1 MIESLH
7 IENIAVVRSLDID
20 LRGGFTVLTGETG
33 AGKSIIIDSLGLLL
47 GSRADKELIR
57 TGERGALVS
66 AVFSGLSKNIIDSF
80 AELGFDIS
88 DGSVMLSRAIT
99 SSSSSAKINGRGVTL
114 AVLRTAAEKL
124 FNIHGQ
130 NDNQQ
135 LLDPCNHVNIIDSY
149 AQNGELLAK
158 YSEIY
163 EKILQKRAQIQT
175 LEKDSR
181 EQYRMRETLK
191 YQISDIDAGKLRVG
205 EEEAL
210 EELVLKLRSAEK
222 ISKSAS
228 LVDKALK
235 GGEKGMGAIYLSER
249 AAGALESIAA
259 AVPEATELAAR
270 LRNICYEL
278 EDIAEISADIVDF
291 GGEDPSAK
299 LDRAEGR
306 LDAISRLKKKYGST
320 VEEVLEYRAEA
331 AQKLD
336 LIENAGERREDME
349 NELNALCDEAKV
361 FTDRL
366 TEKRRSASEELK
378 RRVTETLAFLDMP
391 KVRFDV
397 SIRAADDFGANGR
410 DEVEFLIST
419 NVGEPLLPM
428 AKIASGGE
436 LARIML
442 ALKNAL
448 NESDGVQ
455 TVIFDEID
463 TGISGKTSR
472 KVGIKLKEIGRASQ
486 VLCVTHS
493 AQIASLAD
501 SHLYISK
508 REVEGRVETS
518 LSVLDENARVLE
530 IARILGGIEITE
542 KQTEAAREMIA
553 EGETYK

>member
-20 LRGGFTVLTGETG
+20 FFGGFTALTGETG

-47 GSRADKELIR
+47 GNRADKELIR
-57 TGERGALVS
+57 TGESRALVS
-66 AVFSGLSKNIIDSF
+66 AVFSELPESVIKSF

-99 SSSSSAKINGRGVTL
+99 ANSSSAKINGRGVTL
-114 AVLRTAAEKL
+114 AVLRIAAQKL

-135 LLDPCNHVNIIDSY
+135 LLDPCNHVNIIDAY
-149 AQNGELLAK
+149 AQNAELLSK
-158 YSEIY
+158 YGEVY
-163 EKILQKRAQIQT
+163 AKILEKRAQIQT

-191 YQISDIDAGKLRVG
+191 YQISDIDAGKLKPM

-222 ISKSAS
+222 ISKSAA

-235 GGEKGMGAIYLSER
+235 GGEKGMGAIYLAER
-249 AAGALESIAA
+249 AKGALEAISS
-259 AVPEATELAAR
+259 AVPEAEELAVR
-270 LRNICYEL
+270 LQNICYEL
-278 EDIAEISADIVDF
+278 EDIAEISGDIVDF
-291 GGEDPSAK
+291 GGEDPSTK

-306 LDAISRLKKKYGST
+306 LDAIARLKKKYGST

-331 AQKLD
+331 AEKLD

-349 NELNALCDEAKV
+349 NELRALYVEAKA
-361 FTDRL
+361 FTDSL
-366 TEKRRSASEELK
+366 TEKRKSAARELRGK
-378 RRVTETLAFLDMP
+378 VTQTLAFLDMP

-397 SIRAADDFGANGR
+397 SVSPADDFYASGR

-472 KVGIKLKEIGRASQ
+472 KVGIKLKEIGKNSQ
-486 VLCVTHS
+486 VVCVTHS

-508 REVEGRVETS
+508 KEVEGRAETAVC
-518 LSVLDENARVLE
+518 LLDERARVSE
-530 IARILGGIEITE
+530 IARILGGIEITD
-542 KQTEAAREMIA
+542 KQMEAALEMIA
-553 EGETYK
+553 ERELYK